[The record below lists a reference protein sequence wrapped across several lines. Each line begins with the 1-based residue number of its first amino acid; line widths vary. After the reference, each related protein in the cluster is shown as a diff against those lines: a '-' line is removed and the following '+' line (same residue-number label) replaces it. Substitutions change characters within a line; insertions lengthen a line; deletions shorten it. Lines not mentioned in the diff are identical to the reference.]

1 MSRESYARGFCKAAE
16 VAGVDPQA
24 LAKYAAQNAALQA
37 KTNAN
42 LMMMRQKIKPMI
54 AKLMKG
60 TRKDETRM
68 NTPELQK
75 HVNEYLRAGGKAED
89 LNFNH

>member
-1 MSRESYARGFCKAAE
+1 MSKESYARGFCKAAE
-16 VAGVDPQA
+16 AAGVDPQA
-24 LAKYAAQNAALQA
+24 LAKYAAQNAAMQA

-60 TRKDETRM
+60 ARNGETRM
-68 NTPELQK
+68 NSPELQR
-75 HVNEYLRAGGKAED
+75 HIDAYLQAGGKADD
-89 LNFNH
+89 LYSKH